1 VGVDRVGASQKL
13 QPFEVFSTNGRVAVL
28 DISYLNRVT
37 FGDLPLRGE
46 IIGLFLAQVNGLA
59 GRLELPLDAV
69 AWQFLTHT
77 LKGAGSAVGAT
88 HIAEIASAWEH
99 RLVPQTVEARTKLSS
114 ELKAAI
120 LEFEKAASNL
130 H

>member
-1 VGVDRVGASQKL
+1 VDRVGASQKL
-13 QPFEVFSTNGRVAVL
+13 QPFEVFSTNGRVVVL
-28 DISYLNRVT
+28 DVTYLNRAT
-37 FGDLPLRGE
+37 FGDIPLRDE

-59 GRLELPLDAV
+59 QRLDLPLDSA

-77 LKGAGSAVGAT
+77 LKGAAAAVGAT

-99 RLVPQTVEARTKLSS
+99 RLVPQTAEGRLRLSA

-120 LEFEKAASNL
+120 LAFEKAASKL

>member
-1 VGVDRVGASQKL
+1 VGASQKL
-13 QPFEVFSTNGRVAVL
+13 QPFEVFSTSGRVAVL

-59 GRLELPLDAV
+59 GRLNLPLDPV
-69 AWQFLTHT
+69 AWQFFTHT
-77 LKGAGSAVGAT
+77 LKGAASAVGAK

-99 RLVPQTVEARTKLSS
+99 RHVPQTDEARTKLSS

-120 LEFEKAASNL
+120 LAFEKAASNL

>member
-1 VGVDRVGASQKL
+1 MGTSQKL
-13 QPFEVFSTNGRVAVL
+13 QPSEVFATNGRSAVL

-46 IIGLFLAQVNGLA
+46 IVTLFLTQVNGLA
-59 GRLELPLDAV
+59 RRLDFPLDAV

-77 LKGAGSAVGAT
+77 LKGAASAVGAT

-99 RLVPQTVEARTKLSS
+99 RHEPQTVEARTKLSA
-114 ELKAAI
+114 ELKSAI
-120 LEFEKAASNL
+120 WAFEKAASNL